1 MPLHLKSIH
10 VTNLGPLAKFELEFG
25 LVNLIYGPNESGK
38 THLVEFI
45 IQSLFQTKKIWQLRD
60 VKAQGIIKIISTDG
74 DDWDFTLSK
83 KPKLDDI
90 LGGNQGGIS
99 NPLSRLLVVKGAE
112 LDLSDQDPA
121 GVGYDFIGQI
131 LSSSRLCHSIQEK
144 LSDSMKKCQ
153 LEGKAITGPNT
164 SDNKKRQI
172 IKLELDNLTQLLDDV
187 NQQYSTGELAELRN
201 HIRQVQ
207 SRFDHVNA
215 ARRHH
220 AYKLAARKQNLED
233 ETSRAPNHDITK
245 LVEKFREYQSRIRD
259 LDEQRGM
266 AELAVLRSKEYA
278 WLEEATQA
286 YEKLLLMIPTRPR
299 NWILYLSIVA
309 FIVGLV
315 FIIIRQQYPAAI
327 SVSIAMVLA
336 GYYIYQL
343 QKSLEKRNA
352 SNELERLAHSFQE
365 RFGVPLGDVA
375 ELRARRDEQK
385 RSYDFAQELG
395 LQINSRFE
403 TLRDEEVQIAIQL
416 QHLTGITIEKQV
428 WEDTINGLLI
438 TSREKDKEIRDID
451 LELAGLAVNPADYL
465 GDDPGESYDEKIY
478 HPREAQL
485 TEIKKEYEKKENELQ
500 SLKQRVC
507 TATCQDISVSWEE
520 IIQSLRLQYQD
531 KANEYRFKSAE
542 LIAGILVNQEL
553 EQLQTAERE
562 QIEAGLNDLM
572 VRQPLYQLTGRYQVV
587 DLDGNELVVS
597 DAYNR
602 FRLSDLS
609 TGAREQVLLALRMG
623 FAARILGQESAFMI
637 LDDAFQHSDWKRR
650 EQMLNHVTHLT
661 QSGWQVIYFSMD
673 DHIRDLFQSRFSE
686 QLGKDFIF
694 KAL

>member
-1 MPLHLKSIH
+1 
-10 VTNLGPLAKFELEFG
+10 
-25 LVNLIYGPNESGK
+25 
-38 THLVEFI
+38 
-45 IQSLFQTKKIWQLRD
+45 
-60 VKAQGIIKIISTDG
+60 
-74 DDWDFTLSK
+74 
-83 KPKLDDI
+83 
-90 LGGNQGGIS
+90 
-99 NPLSRLLVVKGAE
+99 
-112 LDLSDQDPA
+112 
-121 GVGYDFIGQI
+121 
-131 LSSSRLCHSIQEK
+131 
-144 LSDSMKKCQ
+144 
-153 LEGKAITGPNT
+153 
-164 SDNKKRQI
+164 
-172 IKLELDNLTQLLDDV
+172 
-187 NQQYSTGELAELRN
+187 
-201 HIRQVQ
+201 
-207 SRFDHVNA
+207 
-215 ARRHH
+215 
-220 AYKLAARKQNLED
+220 
-233 ETSRAPNHDITK
+233 
-245 LVEKFREYQSRIRD
+245 
-259 LDEQRGM
+259 
-266 AELAVLRSKEYA
+266 
-278 WLEEATQA
+278 
-286 YEKLLLMIPTRPR
+286 
-299 NWILYLSIVA
+299 
-309 FIVGLV
+309 
-315 FIIIRQQYPAAI
+315 
-327 SVSIAMVLA
+327 
-336 GYYIYQL
+336 
-343 QKSLEKRNA
+343 
-352 SNELERLAHSFQE
+352 
-365 RFGVPLGDVA
+365 
-375 ELRARRDEQK
+375 
-385 RSYDFAQELG
+385 
-395 LQINSRFE
+395 
-403 TLRDEEVQIAIQL
+403 
-416 QHLTGITIEKQV
+416 
-428 WEDTINGLLI
+428 
-438 TSREKDKEIRDID
+438 